1 MIGIGAAMEGFLVTK
16 ASALERILLFVS
28 GLMLVDP
35 QLITD
40 IIGLGLIGGVWLYQL
55 KVAKRSAVETNN
67 ELSA

>member
-1 MIGIGAAMEGFLVTK
+1 MIGIGAAMENFFVTK
-16 ASALERILLFVS
+16 TNIFERVLLFAG

-40 IIGLGLIGGVWLYQL
+40 IIGLCLIGGVWLYQL
-55 KVAKRSAVETNN
+55 KFAKRRQESISE